1 MKDNP
6 FRRAIA
12 SRKQLSEPILTEST
26 LAEPAVVEPTLAE
39 FSLEEPIS
47 EESKTPTQIEPLPM
61 PAFSEIERPLVL
73 TQPETFSQATP
84 TAQSEIFP
92 KAKLW
97 GDPEVTSVPEPVVQ
111 PKAAN
116 FSKPYP
122 SSITEDISSIEVDVP
137 RKRGRPATGKRS
149 DGAWVGRTY
158 YIKRETDLDIGEI
171 ILQLRRQG
179 IEVDKSE
186 LVDLLL
192 SAWVKWHKGENMEI
206 HLSEVSPIQK

>member
-12 SRKQLSEPILTEST
+12 SRKQLAEPILVDPAVAEPILAEVTLAEVTLAEVT
-26 LAEPAVVEPTLAE
+26 LAEPTLRESHTSAE
-39 FSLEEPIS
+39 A
-47 EESKTPTQIEPLPM
+47 EPLAM
-61 PAFSEIERPLVL
+61 PVFPEIERPLVKP
-73 TQPETFSQATP
+73 TDQPETFPQVKSLL
-84 TAQSEIFP
+84 S
-92 KAKLW
+92 
-97 GDPEVTSVPEPVVQ
+97 PEVSFVPEPEVQ

-116 FSKPYP
+116 LSNL
-122 SSITEDISSIEVDVP
+122 SSSRMVEELSRTEVDVP

-158 YIKRETDLDIGEI
+158 YIKRETDLDIGEV

-192 SAWVKWHKGENMEI
+192 SAWVKWHKGENIEI